1 MSTFTTSQRQ
11 IDEYTLRLGR
21 LEDELAAAAR
31 REAALETRVLEDLHL
46 IGRLEA
52 ALYGV
57 YDHDDN
63 PASPAVVTVLE
74 DARQRLRAA

>member
-31 REAALETRVLEDLHL
+31 REAALENR
-46 IGRLEA
+46 
-52 ALYGV
+52 
-57 YDHDDN
+57 
-63 PASPAVVTVLE
+63 VLE